1 MPKSPASPSSET
13 LPELQALGQL
23 LREARSR
30 QGLSQEE
37 LAERLRLG
45 TDQLDALEQGDRSRL
60 PEPVFVIAQAKRV
73 AGSLGITID
82 EQIAALRRSGLME
95 PVRRPVVPALVA
107 SEPLAPEV
115 RPARLAAPSPAMP
128 AWLPAAAAA
137 VVALGLA
144 MALLLPKR
152 QAPSRTPAAA
162 RPASGA
168 PAATT
173 AAPTSP
179 TALPSLELRPREPS
193 WLAVQDRNGRI
204 LFEGTLSQP
213 RSFPLGRGLEV
224 RAGRPDEVTVS
235 APGMAARPLGA
246 SDDFEWKRF
255 SPSLSRPST
264 VPAHPPSPQP

>member
-1 MPKSPASPSSET
+1 MPKTPASASSDA
-13 LPELQALGQL
+13 LPELLALGQL
-23 LREARSR
+23 LREERSR

-82 EQIAALRRSGLME
+82 EQIVALRQSGLME
-95 PVRRPVVPALVA
+95 PVRRPAAPARVA
-107 SEPLAPEV
+107 PEPLAPEV
-115 RPARLAAPSPAMP
+115 RPARRAAPSPAMP

-144 MALLLPKR
+144 TALLLPKR

-162 RPASGA
+162 TP
-168 PAATT
+168 ATT

-179 TALPSLELRPREPS
+179 TTSPSLELRPREPS
-193 WLAVQDRNGRI
+193 WLAVQDLNGRI
-204 LFEGTLSQP
+204 LFEGTLSEP
-213 RSFPLGRGLEV
+213 RSFALGRGLEV

-246 SDDFEWKRF
+246 SDDFGWKRF
-255 SPSLSRPST
+255 SPPST
-264 VPAHPPSPQP
+264 VPAPPQAPRP